1 MVQCSYINSGASFSL
16 SFSVLDIQ
24 CHYLS
29 YTTYVRMPIYQVVTI
44 KNTLVI
50 FLHFFAC

>member
-1 MVQCSYINSGASFSL
+1 MVQCSYIDSGASFSP
-16 SFSVLDIQ
+16 SFSVLAIQ
-24 CHYLS
+24 CRALS
-29 YTTYVRMPIYQVVTI
+29 YTAYVRMPIYQVVTI